1 MFSSIVHISPTTSLV
16 VGTNPPAHPQRHDA
30 VLDLHAHEYTAV
42 HTRGQ
47 HPFSPFHI
55 SLLCVFMCIVG
66 TWNML
71 LSLLASLDPLPTLER
86 RLGMR
91 QPQYTTF
98 STQTQFTLLAQ
109 TAGFCAPFP
118 QVDDPVTLVGF
129 LCAPSRAHFVSAQS

>member
-16 VGTNPPAHPQRHDA
+16 VGTNPPAHPQWHDA

-71 LSLLASLDPLPTLER
+71 RFLWIYSPKPPTK
-86 RLGMR
+86 LGYLVSCGGISYENM
-91 QPQYTTF
+91 
-98 STQTQFTLLAQ
+98 
-109 TAGFCAPFP
+109 AG
-118 QVDDPVTLVGF
+118 T
-129 LCAPSRAHFVSAQS
+129 SRMGYWYKV

>member
-16 VGTNPPAHPQRHDA
+16 VGTNPPAHPQWHDA

-71 LSLLASLDPLPTLER
+71 LCDPCTVDPYTQLKTLEI
-86 RLGMR
+86 L
-91 QPQYTTF
+91 
-98 STQTQFTLLAQ
+98 
-109 TAGFCAPFP
+109 
-118 QVDDPVTLVGF
+118 
-129 LCAPSRAHFVSAQS
+129 

>member
-16 VGTNPPAHPQRHDA
+16 VGTNPPAHPQWHDA

-55 SLLCVFMCIVG
+55 SLLCIFMCIVG

-71 LSLLASLDPLPTLER
+71 L
-86 RLGMR
+86 
-91 QPQYTTF
+91 
-98 STQTQFTLLAQ
+98 
-109 TAGFCAPFP
+109 FP
-118 QVDDPVTLVGF
+118 F
-129 LCAPSRAHFVSAQS
+129 LCIVIQTRSSAGRIVLRIRG

>member
-16 VGTNPPAHPQRHDA
+16 VGTNPPAHPQWHDA

-55 SLLCVFMCIVG
+55 SLLCIFMCIVG

-71 LSLLASLDPLPTLER
+71 LFTSISKSTVIQLKVDFNCLVN
-86 RLGMR
+86 
-91 QPQYTTF
+91 F
-98 STQTQFTLLAQ
+98 SYMQT
-109 TAGFCAPFP
+109 
-118 QVDDPVTLVGF
+118 
-129 LCAPSRAHFVSAQS
+129 

>member
-16 VGTNPPAHPQRHDA
+16 VGTNPPAHPQWHDA

-71 LSLLASLDPLPTLER
+71 LFNVNQVLSYFVQSGQEFALSLLYCLN
-86 RLGMR
+86 
-91 QPQYTTF
+91 
-98 STQTQFTLLAQ
+98 
-109 TAGFCAPFP
+109 
-118 QVDDPVTLVGF
+118 
-129 LCAPSRAHFVSAQS
+129 

>member
-16 VGTNPPAHPQRHDA
+16 VGTNLPAHPQWHDA

-55 SLLCVFMCIVG
+55 SLLCIFMCIVG

-71 LSLLASLDPLPTLER
+71 LFQNNHTLCFVYSFRQRTSLLYEE
-86 RLGMR
+86 
-91 QPQYTTF
+91 
-98 STQTQFTLLAQ
+98 
-109 TAGFCAPFP
+109 
-118 QVDDPVTLVGF
+118 
-129 LCAPSRAHFVSAQS
+129 QSQR

>member
-16 VGTNPPAHPQRHDA
+16 VGTNPPAHPQWHDA

-71 LSLLASLDPLPTLER
+71 LSGIKVNSSKTEGLWIGSLKNN
-86 RLGMR
+86 
-91 QPQYTTF
+91 QIK
-98 STQTQFTLLAQ
+98 
-109 TAGFCAPFP
+109 PFGIKWP
-118 QVDDPVTLVGF
+118 KEPIK
-129 LCAPSRAHFVSAQS
+129 A

>member
-16 VGTNPPAHPQRHDA
+16 VGTNPPAHPQWHDA

-71 LSLLASLDPLPTLER
+71 LTLFSLKIS
-86 RLGMR
+86 
-91 QPQYTTF
+91 Y
-98 STQTQFTLLAQ
+98 LL
-109 TAGFCAPFP
+109 C
-118 QVDDPVTLVGF
+118 
-129 LCAPSRAHFVSAQS
+129 